1 MPGIWN
7 NMCYVRYRMNEA
19 KIRRVIY
26 ICNTSKVHMCS
37 SLSRYVICYLYQLI
51 HVVLCFVLLQLSRLG
66 RFFDLFEFSYSWHCL
81 FPYCFWPLNMGCKNS
96 CSAGPHWLGT
106 YVARPTYYVVA
117 RPTYY

>member
-26 ICNTSKVHMCS
+26 ICNTSEVHMCS

-51 HVVLCFVLLQLSRLG
+51 HVVLCFVLLRSFRDLVDFSTCSSFRILG
-66 RFFDLFEFSYSWHCL
+66 IVFSL
-81 FPYCFWPLNMGCKNS
+81 IVFGL
-96 CSAGPHWLGT
+96 
-106 YVARPTYYVVA
+106 
-117 RPTYY
+117 